1 MQTLKGRTCC
11 FAGASS
17 GDGVAAVHALCK
29 GGMNVVMISHR
40 GAEAEALAHEINQL
54 GYPGICSVAAEG
66 REDTED
72 MYARIWKEWGSI
84 DVVICNTGG
93 DGALTPIEDVTE
105 EMLIRSI
112 SHLCGG
118 SFEMLKTALPYLK
131 KSKAPR
137 AIFMTTVEGV
147 AGGSHESFTNAVA
160 KGAVASLTKNCAS
173 RLAPYGIT
181 VNAIAKGGVDRP
193 HGGVREDSPK
203 PEDLLP
209 RIPVGRIGTEEDL
222 AQAICYLA
230 SEETSYITWQI
241 LNVCGGLYMG

>member
-1 MQTLKGRTCC
+1 MQTLAGRTCC

-40 GAEAEALAHEINQL
+40 GAEAEALAQEINQL

-66 REDTED
+66 DEDIMD
-72 MYARIWKEWGSI
+72 MYAGLEKKWGSI
-84 DVVICNTGG
+84 DVVICNTGA
-93 DGALTPIEDVTE
+93 DGVLTPIEDVTV
-105 EMLIRSI
+105 EMLMRSI
-112 SHLCGG
+112 EHLCGG
-118 SFEMLKTALPYLK
+118 SFEMLQAALPALK

-137 AIFMTTVEGV
+137 VIFMTTVEGV

-181 VNAIAKGGVDRP
+181 VNAIAKGGVSRP
-193 HGGVREDSPK
+193 HGKVREDSPK

-230 SEETSYITWQI
+230 SEETGYITGQI